1 MAFKKLPYLFLLF
14 SILAFSQNV
23 DRNKDIYLDSNDRV
37 VTQKEFRS
45 QWSNKARWDYINEQ
59 GNRVNTLHDTVFI
72 VFEAEYEILKNK
84 IESITTKRI
93 PPNSRIL
100 IEYYFLNDLCAS
112 SKSDNNW
119 TKYRIR
125 KRKNFLKSY
134 KEELEKNS
142 DIFVVFLF
150 EEGIKL
156 NSNPEKE
163 SEYFYTDQNNYFRDS
178 IFLNPT
184 LCGSFALIKPSGE
197 ILVRNGENRIDM
209 FNDFAEENWNLFFR
223 N

>member
-84 IESITTKRI
+84 IESITAKRI
-93 PPNSRIL
+93 PPNSTIL

-112 SKSDNNW
+112 SNSDNNW